1 VEKTCRLEWTAVS
14 SYSPFHA
21 CLPMSITSPTRHEA
35 KPPSSLSMATV
46 TAIVGGAETAAL
58 RKAKPPHPEC
68 CVSVVTYDRT
78 LHMTLRDADEAAR
91 MRRALR
97 DIVDSLGI
105 HTVKF

>member
-1 VEKTCRLEWTAVS
+1 
-14 SYSPFHA
+14 
-21 CLPMSITSPTRHEA
+21 
-35 KPPSSLSMATV
+35 MATV